1 MVVTLVGFAF
11 LFGIALSRIGMP
23 PMVGFLLAGF
33 AYNLAGLEHP
43 DALTLIAD
51 LGVTLLLFTIGL
63 KLDVRS
69 LVRTEVWGGALGH
82 ILLSTL
88 IYAAVLSLAQALFPG
103 SLLDLPLFALFTLAF
118 VLSFSST
125 VFAVKTF
132 EDKGDMTTFYG
143 KMAIG
148 ILVMQDIFAVLFLAF
163 AEGKYP
169 LPWSILVLLLFVP
182 FVKGQLYRLID
193 ASGHTEL
200 LVLCGLFLALAPG
213 YELFSLVGLKGDLGA
228 LLVGALLAQHPK
240 AAELSRSLFSF
251 KELLLV
257 GFFLSIGME
266 GLPTLEM
273 LLLAALLCLL
283 IPLKSFVYYLVI
295 SRFGLR
301 ERTSAL
307 ASLSLATYSEF
318 GLIVAALGV
327 KQGWLGTPW
336 LMVMALCVSLS
347 FAAAAPFNVRSEQV
361 YRRVKRY
368 LSWLRTS
375 RVHPHDR
382 TMETGNARVLVIGMG
397 RVGARAYDDLCA
409 HFGGAIVG
417 IEHDPQRVDSQRAVG
432 RNVILGDATDSDFW
446 LKLSTGPDMVMI
458 VLAMPNHHSN
468 TFAAH
473 QIRNVGL
480 SGKVVAIAKH
490 TDEVKELEELGVPS
504 FNMYQEA
511 GGGLARRALE
521 AIDAGASSAPN
532 PPQGATPESTV
543 Q

>member
-33 AYNLAGLEHP
+33 AYNLAGFEHP
-43 DALTLIAD
+43 DALTMIAD

-82 ILLSTL
+82 IVLSTL
-88 IYAAVLSLAQALFPG
+88 VYAAVLYAAQILVPG
-103 SLLDLPLFALFTLAF
+103 PLLDLSHPALFTIAF

-148 ILVMQDIFAVLFLAF
+148 ILVMQDVFAVLFLAVS
-163 AEGKYP
+163 EGKYP
-169 LPWSILVLLLFVP
+169 LPWSVVVLLLLVP
-182 FVKGQLYRLID
+182 FVRRQLFKLLD
-193 ASGHTEL
+193 ASGHAEL

-213 YELFSLVGLKGDLGA
+213 FELFSMVGLKGDLGA
-228 LLVGALLAQHPK
+228 LIVGALLAAHPK
-240 AAELSRSLFSF
+240 ATELSRSLFSF

-266 GLPTLEM
+266 GLPTLDM
-273 LLLAALLCLL
+273 LILAAVLCLL
-283 IPLKSFVYYLVI
+283 IPVKSFLYYFVI

-301 ERTSAL
+301 DRTSTL
-307 ASLSLATYSEF
+307 AALSLGTYSEF

-327 KQGWLGTPW
+327 KQGWLSSSW

-347 FAAAAPFNVRSEQV
+347 FAAAAPFNARSENM
-361 YRRVKRY
+361 YRRLKPFTG
-368 LSWLRTS
+368 WLRTT

-382 TMETGNARVLVIGMG
+382 TMDTGNARVLVIGMG
-397 RVGARAYDDLCA
+397 RVGARAYDELSTR
-409 HFGGAIVG
+409 FEGAVVG
-417 IEHDPQRVDSQRAVG
+417 IEHNPQRVDRQRAAG

-446 LKLSTGPDMVMI
+446 LKLSAGPDMVMI

-490 TDEVKELEELGVPS
+490 VDEVNELEELGIPS

-521 AIDAGASSAPN
+521 AIDEDNPKAASPDSSLGRVA
-532 PPQGATPESTV
+532 
-543 Q
+543 